1 MLCGNIT
8 GAQHCYENFT
18 CLRVGDNPN
27 HGYTSFDNFMWSML
41 TTFQL
46 ITLDYWEN
54 VYNMVL
60 ATCGPMSV
68 SFFTIVVFF
77 GSFYLINLMLA
88 VVALAYE
95 EEAEITQE
103 ERRKDLI
110 DHRDDST
117 FSFDPTHLSLKQLTK
132 QASKKFDSRNILM
145 ASYSRKKTR
154 RRKKGKD
161 PKPPSQ
167 QQQQQNNSSSN
178 RSNSNCSNNIDNIDD
193 NKSIEGGGSVNK
205 SQITSPVPTPSASP
219 RHSSDGRSSSAIR
232 PPQTL
237 ALQKNQR
244 GLLQQA
250 QVN

>member
-1 MLCGNIT
+1 MPMLCGNMT

-18 CLRVGDNPN
+18 CLRVGENPN

-54 VYNMVL
+54 VYNMVI

-117 FSFDPTHLSLKQLTK
+117 FSFDPSHLALKQLSK
-132 QASKKFDSRNILM
+132 QTTKKFDSRNILM
-145 ASYSRKKTR
+145 ASYSRKKTK

-161 PKPPSQ
+161 VKPSQ
-167 QQQQQNNSSSN
+167 PHQQQQNNNSSN
-178 RSNSNCSNNIDNIDD
+178 RSNSNCSNNTDNLDD
-193 NKSIEGGGSVNK
+193 NKSIEDNNK
-205 SQITSPVPTPSASP
+205 SQSITPIPTPSPSP
-219 RHSSDGRSSSAIR
+219 RHSSDGRSPSIK

-237 ALQKNQR
+237 ALQKNR

-250 QVN
+250 QVIHFY

>member
-1 MLCGNIT
+1 
-8 GAQHCYENFT
+8 
-18 CLRVGDNPN
+18 
-27 HGYTSFDNFMWSML
+27 MWSML

-68 SFFTIVVFF
+68 SFFTVVVFF

-88 VVALAYE
+88 VVALSYE

-117 FSFDPTHLSLKQLTK
+117 FSFDPASLNVKQLSK
-132 QASKKFDSRNILM
+132 QQRKKIDARKGVLL

-154 RRKKGKD
+154 RRKKGKED
-161 PKPPSQ
+161 NGNSHVSTPWHAILQQRRWQFFLTVTARYLVSRQSKSRSATPSPSPSPRHSIVRPQALAVQRTKGILTVGPPPGPPPSQ
-167 QQQQQNNSSSN
+167 QQQQQ
-178 RSNSNCSNNIDNIDD
+178 
-193 NKSIEGGGSVNK
+193 
-205 SQITSPVPTPSASP
+205 Q
-219 RHSSDGRSSSAIR
+219 
-232 PPQTL
+232 Q
-237 ALQKNQR
+237 Q
-244 GLLQQA
+244 QQA
-250 QVN
+250 QQQQQNNNTLHPLGEH